1 MGIAMICL
9 ACLFIGFV
17 IGYALRD
24 YELHKNNG
32 RKDEK
37 IQR

>member
-1 MGIAMICL
+1 MGMVIICL

-24 YELHKNNG
+24 YELHKT
-32 RKDEK
+32 
-37 IQR
+37 Q

>member
-24 YELHKNNG
+24 YELNK
-32 RKDEK
+32 KAE
-37 IQR
+37 

>member
-17 IGYALRD
+17 IGYSLRD
-24 YELHKNNG
+24 YELHKTP
-32 RKDEK
+32 
-37 IQR
+37 

>member
-1 MGIAMICL
+1 MEIAMICL

-24 YELHKNNG
+24 YELNKT
-32 RKDEK
+32 
-37 IQR
+37 Q